1 MTRVAIFS
9 DIHGNLLGLDACI
22 ADLINQ
28 GGADVIVGAGDFC
41 SDGPKP
47 RKVLQRLAD
56 MGAKC
61 VRGNSDRY
69 LTSDDL
75 SGFDAEERAQI
86 EWQRQEVGEK
96 WLRWMRDLPFSLRF
110 GDSSNEL
117 LVVHANP
124 TSDDEHI
131 WPDSSDADLER
142 MIGAERAKTIAFGHL
157 HLPFLRLWRGT
168 LLVNVAS
175 AGLPKDGD
183 PRAGYAILTERSGGW
198 EVKHRRVAFDVKKVA
213 TQLHSC
219 GIPQSDERIDVL
231 RRHRYK
237 KLKTIIP

>member
-9 DIHGNLLGLDACI
+9 DVHGNLLGLDACL
-22 ADLINQ
+22 ADLGRQ
-28 GGADVIVGAGDFC
+28 GGADIIVGAGDFC
-41 SDGPKP
+41 AEGPKP
-47 RKVLQRLAD
+47 QKVLQRLAEV
-56 MGAKC
+56 GAIC

-69 LTSDDL
+69 IVSEDL
-75 SGFDAEERAQI
+75 SEFEAPERAKI
-86 EWQRQEVGEK
+86 EWQRREIGER
-96 WLRWMRDLPFSLRF
+96 WLQWLRDLPFALSL
-110 GDSSNEL
+110 GNADNEL

-131 WPDSSDADLER
+131 WPDTSDADLER
-142 MIGAERAKTIAFGHL
+142 MIGTQRAKVIAFGHL
-157 HLPFLRLWRGT
+157 HLPFVRLWRGI

-213 TQLHSC
+213 TQLHRC
-219 GIPQSDERIDVL
+219 GIPHSDECISVL

>member
-1 MTRVAIFS
+1 MTRLAVFS
-9 DIHGNLLGLDACI
+9 DIHGNVVGLDACL
-22 ADLINQ
+22 ADLHRQ
-28 GGADVIVGAGDFC
+28 GGADAIVGAGDFC

-47 RKVLQRLAD
+47 RQVLQRLAELN
-56 MGAKC
+56 AKC

-69 LTSDDL
+69 VISDDL
-75 SGFDAEERAQI
+75 GDFNAQERAQI
-86 EWQRQEVGEK
+86 EWQRREIGDK
-96 WLRWMRDLPFSLRF
+96 WLRWMRELPFSLRF
-110 GDSSNEL
+110 GEPGNEL

-131 WPDSSDADLER
+131 WPDSPDCELER
-142 MIGAERAKTIAFGHL
+142 LIGSESANTIAFGHL
-157 HLPFLRLWRGT
+157 HLPFARFWRGK

-198 EVKHRRVAFDVKKVA
+198 EVKHRRVDFNVKKVA
-213 TQLHSC
+213 TQLRSC
-219 GIPQSDERIDVL
+219 GIPHSDECINVL

-237 KLKTIIP
+237 KLNTIIP